1 MAKQEHTELKWTNS
15 NYKENLMSEEIA
27 QQWLDKLAASANA
40 LDLDTHMNLISK
52 KVNLMG
58 VPGFESICYE
68 Q

>member
-1 MAKQEHTELKWTNS
+1 
-15 NYKENLMSEEIA
+15 MSEEIA

-58 VPGFESICYE
+58 VPGFESIGYE